1 MRKFWIMNAKN
12 QKWSLHDKRCFA
24 ESPTGLG
31 FKLNV
36 ATTKLGD
43 SELVTF
49 SDNKLDDISLNIL
62 FLGSLEEQYEDY
74 FNLVNFLNYTPIRL
88 FYLKPNINEPYFC
101 HCSVV
106 SIDKSEVGEDNILRC
121 PAIFKMLTFWQ
132 TEKINTIKIK
142 KFDSLGKKYKLT
154 RKYAYGLNSFSQIP
168 ILNYGLKSAPF
179 EIIIN
184 GACKNPQFSLFDENG
199 TKYGCGKLIGVF
211 DYIYINSEDDNESI
225 ILKRDG
231 AVLPNP
237 FNYQDLSI
245 GQLENV
251 DVTFL
256 KLKPGKNS
264 LSILIDIDFSGEV
277 EINWRNRY
285 GSI

>member
-1 MRKFWIMNAKN
+1 MRKFWLMNAKD
-12 QKWSLHDKRCFA
+12 QEWSLHDNKCFA
-24 ESPTGLG
+24 ESPSGLG
-31 FKLNV
+31 LKLNV

-43 SELVTF
+43 SELVTY
-49 SDNKLDDISLNIL
+49 SDNKLDEINLNIL
-62 FLGSLEEQYEDY
+62 FLGTLEEQYENY
-74 FNLVNFLNYTPIRL
+74 FNFINFLNFTPIRL

-101 HCSVV
+101 HCSVL
-106 SIDKSEVGEDNILRC
+106 SIDKSEVGEDSILRC
-121 PAIFKMLTFWQ
+121 PASFKMLTFWQ
-132 TEKINTIKIK
+132 TEKVNTIKIR
-142 KFDSLGKKYKLT
+142 KFESLGKKYELK
-154 RKYAYGLNSFSQIP
+154 REYAYGLSSFSQIP

-179 EIIIN
+179 ELKIT
-184 GACKNPQFSLFDENG
+184 GACKDPQFNLFNEDG
-199 TKYGCGKLIGVF
+199 IKYGSGKFIGTF
-211 DYIYINSEDDNESI
+211 DFIYVNSEDDSECI

-231 AVLPNP
+231 SVLPNP

-256 KLKPGKNS
+256 KLKPGKS
-264 LSILIDIDFSGEV
+264 FMSILIDSDFPGEV